1 MQRIPYTYVK
11 KFSESLETVTEQAK
25 VKLRAAL
32 MGVDMS
38 DPEAARAQI
47 ADIMEMIVGASDAM
61 ASSMAAGFYDG
72 IREFQLGE
80 RLGAFADSGRDPD
93 STKNATYGITHRLTT
108 AENPDISLVEG
119 LLTQRIGYEIKR
131 SAGNTMY
138 RNGQRDP
145 NKPKFARIPVG
156 GDSCEFCRMLASRG
170 FAYNSEK
177 SAGKHDSDHYHDGCR
192 CEVVSSWEKDPRIA
206 GMTEEEYN
214 ARAWGEH
221 RDAARSYAG
230 KDHSQHQA
238 NQAAKRRNRYTSDGR
253 LAAGYSGERID
264 KQKVYTAEDR
274 KRVAAKAAAQR
285 GTKRSRNVLG
295 LSKGGSASPNMVKL
309 GQVVDRSNPEETA
322 TCLARFEEEIRAES
336 SEHAY
341 AILRNGEVWH
351 AVGDGVSV
359 SLGELELDGA
369 IVTHNHPLQYGES
382 LSFGKDDYAVLQTNP
397 EIDVLRAVN
406 PLHNYEA
413 SVVKPLDKTYN
424 DAYREY
430 LDFFSDEE
438 VQHQVMEGLKND
450 GYIRYSRS
458 PV

>member
-253 LAAGYSGERID
+253 LAAGYSGERIG

-274 KRVAAKAAAQR
+274 KKTAVRAAAQR
-285 GTKRSRNVLG
+285 GNTQRGTKRVKST
-295 LSKGGSASPNMVKL
+295 SAMYSPVY
-309 GQVVDRSNPEETA
+309 A
-322 TCLARFEEEIRAES
+322 AR
-336 SEHAY
+336 
-341 AILRNGEVWH
+341 
-351 AVGDGVSV
+351 
-359 SLGELELDGA
+359 
-369 IVTHNHPLQYGES
+369 
-382 LSFGKDDYAVLQTNP
+382 
-397 EIDVLRAVN
+397 
-406 PLHNYEA
+406 
-413 SVVKPLDKTYN
+413 
-424 DAYREY
+424 
-430 LDFFSDEE
+430 DEE
-438 VQHQVMEGLKND
+438 VARTDLSKIKRQKQMAHFEGTRENRQHAEARGKEPSCFTIGYDEVVALIREHAGHGRPEMNRDQKWNRKEVCEADHDIGYTFGRD
-450 GYIRYSRS
+450 GSKIPTRFFKIHYSNNGVHAVPKFEKKR
-458 PV
+458 

>member
-1 MQRIPYTYVK
+1 MKSIPRSYIME
-11 KFSESLETVTEQAK
+11 FSAGLS
-25 VKLRAAL
+25 
-32 MGVDMS
+32 GVDQTAKFKMRQALYEV
-38 DPEAARAQI
+38 DLTDMDAARAQI
-47 ADIMEMIVGASDAM
+47 ADIMVQVVGASDAM
-61 ASSMAAGFYDG
+61 ASTMAAGFYDG
-72 IREFQLGE
+72 IREYQTGAA
-80 RLGAFADSGRDPD
+80 LGATADSGWEPD
-93 STKNATYGITHRLTT
+93 STKRATYGITDRLAK
-108 AENPDISLVEG
+108 AETPDISMVEG
-119 LLTQRIGYEIKR
+119 LLMQRIGYEVKR
-131 SAGNTMY
+131 SAGRTMY

-145 NKPKFARIPVG
+145 NKPKFARIPFG
-156 GDSCEFCRMLASRG
+156 SDSCEFCRMLASRG

-177 SAGKHDSDHYHDGCR
+177 SAGKHNPDHYHDGCR
-192 CEVVSSWEKDPRIA
+192 CEVVCSWEKDPRIA

-397 EIDVLRAVN
+397 GIDVLRAVN